1 MTKIPGCRL
10 LCAASYATMATIKQ
24 QKGLLIMEEN
34 KEIIELLKKLD
45 ESSQKRV
52 RLGRILCVLALV
64 AALFCGATFAVVFS
78 LVPQVETVLTQV
90 QPVLG
95 NLEQTSQQLA
105 ALDLE
110 GMVSNVDALVV
121 TGQQTLQQSM
131 EKLDTVDFDALNQA
145 IRDLSAVIEPLAKWG
160 KIFQR

>member
-1 MTKIPGCRL
+1 
-10 LCAASYATMATIKQ
+10 
-24 QKGLLIMEEN
+24 MEEN

-90 QPVLG
+90 QPVLR

-131 EKLDTVDFDALNQA
+131 EKLDTVDFEALNQA

-160 KIFQR
+160 KMFQR

>member
-1 MTKIPGCRL
+1 
-10 LCAASYATMATIKQ
+10 
-24 QKGLLIMEEN
+24 MEEN

-64 AALFCGATFAVVFS
+64 AALFCWATFAVVFS

-160 KIFQR
+160 KMFQR

>member
-1 MTKIPGCRL
+1 
-10 LCAASYATMATIKQ
+10 
-24 QKGLLIMEEN
+24 MEEN

-78 LVPQVETVLTQV
+78 LVPQVETVLTQL

-105 ALDLE
+105 ALDLAQ
-110 GMVSNVDALVV
+110 MVANVDTLVV
-121 TGQQTLQQSM
+121 SGQQSLEQTM
-131 EKLDTVDFDALNQA
+131 DKLNSIDFDTLNQA
-145 IRDLSAVIEPLAKWG
+145 IQDQSNVIQPLARLSG
-160 KIFQR
+160 MFR

>member
-1 MTKIPGCRL
+1 
-10 LCAASYATMATIKQ
+10 
-24 QKGLLIMEEN
+24 MEEN

-90 QPVLG
+90 QPVLR

-131 EKLDTVDFDALNQA
+131 EKLDTVDFEALNQA
-145 IRDLSAVIEPLAKWG
+145 IRDLSAAIEPLAKWG
-160 KIFQR
+160 KMFQR

>member
-1 MTKIPGCRL
+1 
-10 LCAASYATMATIKQ
+10 
-24 QKGLLIMEEN
+24 MEEN

-131 EKLDTVDFDALNQA
+131 EKLDTVDFDDLNQA

-160 KIFQR
+160 KMFQR

>member
-1 MTKIPGCRL
+1 
-10 LCAASYATMATIKQ
+10 MAITKQ

-45 ESSQKRV
+45 ESSRKRV

-90 QPVLG
+90 QPVLR

-131 EKLDTVDFDALNQA
+131 EKLDTVDFEALNQA

-160 KIFQR
+160 KMFQR

>member
-1 MTKIPGCRL
+1 
-10 LCAASYATMATIKQ
+10 
-24 QKGLLIMEEN
+24 MEEN

-110 GMVSNVDALVV
+110 GMVSNVDALVI

-160 KIFQR
+160 KMFQR

>member
-1 MTKIPGCRL
+1 MD
-10 LCAASYATMATIKQ
+10 
-24 QKGLLIMEEN
+24 EN

-90 QPVLG
+90 QPVLR

-131 EKLDTVDFDALNQA
+131 EKLDTVDFEALNQA
-145 IRDLSAVIEPLAKWG
+145 IRDLSAAIEPLAKWG
-160 KIFQR
+160 KMFQR

>member
-1 MTKIPGCRL
+1 
-10 LCAASYATMATIKQ
+10 
-24 QKGLLIMEEN
+24 MEEN

-78 LVPQVETVLTQV
+78 LVPQVETVLTQL

-160 KIFQR
+160 KMFQR

>member
-1 MTKIPGCRL
+1 
-10 LCAASYATMATIKQ
+10 
-24 QKGLLIMEEN
+24 MEEN

-78 LVPQVETVLTQV
+78 LVPQVETILTQV
-90 QPVLG
+90 QPVLR
-95 NLEQTSQQLA
+95 NLEQTSEQLA

-131 EKLDTVDFDALNQA
+131 EKLDTVDFEALNQA

-160 KIFQR
+160 KMFQR

>member
-1 MTKIPGCRL
+1 
-10 LCAASYATMATIKQ
+10 
-24 QKGLLIMEEN
+24 MEEN

-90 QPVLG
+90 QPVLR

-131 EKLDTVDFDALNQA
+131 KKLDTVDFEALNQA

-160 KIFQR
+160 KMFQR

>member
-1 MTKIPGCRL
+1 
-10 LCAASYATMATIKQ
+10 
-24 QKGLLIMEEN
+24 MEEN

>member
-1 MTKIPGCRL
+1 
-10 LCAASYATMATIKQ
+10 
-24 QKGLLIMEEN
+24 MEEN

-131 EKLDTVDFDALNQA
+131 EKLDTVDFDSLNQA

-160 KIFQR
+160 KMFQR

>member
-1 MTKIPGCRL
+1 
-10 LCAASYATMATIKQ
+10 
-24 QKGLLIMEEN
+24 MEEN

-160 KIFQR
+160 KMFQR